1 MTEKLYDQD
10 AYLQEFTAVVLA
22 CEAAKNGFAVELDRT
37 AFFPEGGG
45 QAADTGTIGNARVL
59 DVQETEGR
67 ILHLTDRALP
77 VGETVS
83 CALDFEQRR
92 RRMQNHSGE
101 HIFSGTVHRLYG
113 LNNVGFHMSED
124 CMTVD
129 FDGELSAGELRL
141 AEDEANAAVRENLP
155 IRCFFPKPEELE
167 TLSYRSKKELEGA
180 VRLVEIPGVDLC
192 ACCAPHVRR
201 TGEVMLVKIL
211 TAERHRGGVRLTLL
225 CGLDALEDYRR
236 RQAESSEVSHLL
248 SVPKEQIAEAVKKQ
262 LAQQAQQK
270 ERIAALSLALVQSM
284 ADAFSET
291 AENIVC
297 FDKLLDEIAQR
308 ELVNRLT
315 AKCRIAAVFCGNDS
329 DGWRYI
335 IGSRSV
341 NLRAEAKTLNA
352 GMQGRGGGSPTMLQ
366 GRASADAETIRRF
379 IETFG
384 NIDTS
389 DKMYKNSE
397 EKGNL
402 F

>member
-10 AYLQEFTAVVLA
+10 AYLHEFTAVVES
-22 CEAAKNGFAVELDRT
+22 CETVKNGFAAELDRT

-45 QAADTGTIGNARVL
+45 QAADTGWIGNARVL
-59 DVQETEGR
+59 DVQETNGR
-67 ILHLTDRALP
+67 ILHRIDRALP

-113 LNNVGFHMSED
+113 LNNVGFHMGED

-129 FDGELSAGELRL
+129 FDGELSAEELRL

-201 TGEVMLVKIL
+201 TGEVMLVKLL

-225 CGLDALEDYRR
+225 CGLDALADYRR
-236 RQAESSEVSHLL
+236 RQAESSAVSHLL
-248 SVPKEQIAEAVKKQ
+248 SVPKEQIAAAVKKQ
-262 LAQQAQQK
+262 LEIQTQQK
-270 ERIAALSLALVQSM
+270 ERVAALSLALVQSM

-291 AENIVC
+291 AGNIVC
-297 FDKLLDEIAQR
+297 FDALLDEIALR
-308 ELVNRLT
+308 ELANRLMT
-315 AKCRIAAVFCGNDS
+315 KCRIAAVFSGSDS
-329 DGWRYI
+329 EGWRYI

-341 NLRAEAKTLNA
+341 DLHAAAKAINA
-352 GMQGRGGGSPTMLQ
+352 GIGGRGGGSPAMIQ
-366 GRASADAETIRRF
+366 GRAGAKTETIRGF
-379 IETFG
+379 
-384 NIDTS
+384 
-389 DKMYKNSE
+389 M
-397 EKGNL
+397 EKYTDLDAHNENV
-402 F
+402 